1 MKLTIKMKL
10 IVLTVVIF
18 AVTISLSLIGIV
30 DIRHSNDVAA
40 QTLETKMRDDYD
52 QMIKNQ
58 VDNVLS
64 LTKTYYDAYQAGTYS
79 LEEAE
84 KLAADQIRQL
94 RYGDSG
100 YFWVDTYDGV
110 NVVLLGKDTEGQNR
124 LDMKDSNGFA
134 MVKAMIEGSKA
145 NPDAGYYENY
155 YFTKEG
161 ETENQPKRSYTK
173 VFDGFKWVIG
183 TGNYTD
189 DIDKQLATIQAT
201 RTASMNRSIA
211 LLTGVSVISI
221 IIEII
226 LMLLILKTIVTS
238 LKSMQT
244 FFEEISK
251 GNLAVQM
258 ESRILKGKD
267 EFALLAKDAINMKD
281 ALKNLVAQTINN
293 SSDINGS
300 VTEVNSSVSR
310 LTSELESISATTE
323 ELAASMEE
331 TSASAQL
338 VQESSGRIRK
348 SCVDMVDKA
357 ADGSKESEEIISR
370 VNGIKDHLNDILKH
384 TENVK
389 GEISG
394 KIEQALKDITVVE
407 KIKDLTS
414 AIMEISSQTNLLS
427 LNASIEAARAGEA
440 GRGFAVVATEIG
452 SLANQSQQTVGEIQK
467 ITESVMTAV
476 HNLSDSANAILEF
489 VQKDVTEDLQLFSE
503 TTNDYIKDTGY
514 YNNMIAEVKAVA
526 DELLG
531 ALENITE
538 SINAVSKAAEEGA
551 EGTTDI
557 ATRNTQINQYSQ
569 SVLEK
574 VDKTKNVADTLNQE
588 VSVFKI

>member
-30 DIRHSNDVAA
+30 DIKHSNDVAA

-124 LDMKDSNGFA
+124 MDMKDSNGFT

-357 ADGSKESEEIISR
+357 ADGSKEAEEIISR

>member
-30 DIRHSNDVAA
+30 DIKHSNDVAA

-145 NPDAGYYENY
+145 NPEAGYYENY

-226 LMLLILKTIVTS
+226 LMLLILKRIVTS

-267 EFALLAKDAINMKD
+267 EFALLAKDAVDMKD

-407 KIKDLTS
+407 KITDLTS

>member
-30 DIRHSNDVAA
+30 DIKHSNDVAA

-124 LDMKDSNGFA
+124 MDMKDSNGFT

>member
-189 DIDKQLATIQAT
+189 DIDKQLATLQSA

-211 LLTGVSVISI
+211 LLTGF
-221 IIEII
+221 
-226 LMLLILKTIVTS
+226 L
-238 LKSMQT
+238 
-244 FFEEISK
+244 
-251 GNLAVQM
+251 
-258 ESRILKGKD
+258 
-267 EFALLAKDAINMKD
+267 
-281 ALKNLVAQTINN
+281 
-293 SSDINGS
+293 
-300 VTEVNSSVSR
+300 
-310 LTSELESISATTE
+310 
-323 ELAASMEE
+323 
-331 TSASAQL
+331 
-338 VQESSGRIRK
+338 
-348 SCVDMVDKA
+348 
-357 ADGSKESEEIISR
+357 
-370 VNGIKDHLNDILKH
+370 
-384 TENVK
+384 
-389 GEISG
+389 
-394 KIEQALKDITVVE
+394 
-407 KIKDLTS
+407 
-414 AIMEISSQTNLLS
+414 
-427 LNASIEAARAGEA
+427 
-440 GRGFAVVATEIG
+440 
-452 SLANQSQQTVGEIQK
+452 
-467 ITESVMTAV
+467 
-476 HNLSDSANAILEF
+476 
-489 VQKDVTEDLQLFSE
+489 
-503 TTNDYIKDTGY
+503 
-514 YNNMIAEVKAVA
+514 
-526 DELLG
+526 
-531 ALENITE
+531 
-538 SINAVSKAAEEGA
+538 
-551 EGTTDI
+551 
-557 ATRNTQINQYSQ
+557 
-569 SVLEK
+569 
-574 VDKTKNVADTLNQE
+574 
-588 VSVFKI
+588 

>member
-145 NPDAGYYENY
+145 NPEAGYYENY

-189 DIDKQLATIQAT
+189 DIDKQLATLQSA

-258 ESRILKGKD
+258 ESKVLKGKD
-267 EFALLAKDAINMKD
+267 EFARLAKDAVDMKD

>member
-189 DIDKQLATIQAT
+189 DIDKQLATLQSA

-258 ESRILKGKD
+258 ESKVLKGKD
-267 EFALLAKDAINMKD
+267 EFARLAKDAVDMKD

-357 ADGSKESEEIISR
+357 ADGSKESEEIIGR

>member
-30 DIRHSNDVAA
+30 DIKHSNDVAA

-124 LDMKDSNGFA
+124 MDMKDSNGFT

-226 LMLLILKTIVTS
+226 LMLLILKRIVTS

-588 VSVFKI
+588 VSVFRI

>member
-124 LDMKDSNGFA
+124 MDMKDSNGFT

-145 NPDAGYYENY
+145 NPEAGYYENY

-226 LMLLILKTIVTS
+226 LMLLILKRIVTS

-300 VTEVNSSVSR
+300 VTEVNSSVSH

-407 KIKDLTS
+407 KITDLTS

>member
-30 DIRHSNDVAA
+30 DIKHSNDVAA

-124 LDMKDSNGFA
+124 LDMKDSNGFT

-189 DIDKQLATIQAT
+189 DIDKQLATLQSA

-258 ESRILKGKD
+258 ESKVLKGKD
-267 EFALLAKDAINMKD
+267 EFARLAKDAVDMKD

>member
-300 VTEVNSSVSR
+300 VTEVNSSVSH

-407 KIKDLTS
+407 KITDLTS

>member
-267 EFALLAKDAINMKD
+267 EFALLAKDAVDMKD

-407 KIKDLTS
+407 KITDLTS

>member
-30 DIRHSNDVAA
+30 DIKHSNDVAA

-124 LDMKDSNGFA
+124 MDMKDSNGFT

-300 VTEVNSSVSR
+300 VTEVNSSVSH

>member
-189 DIDKQLATIQAT
+189 DIDKQLATLQSA

-258 ESRILKGKD
+258 ESKVLKGKD
-267 EFALLAKDAINMKD
+267 EFARLAKDAVDMKD

-407 KIKDLTS
+407 KITDLTS

-588 VSVFKI
+588 VSVFRI

>member
-10 IVLTVVIF
+10 IILTVVVF
-18 AVTISLSLIGIV
+18 AVTVSLSMISIV
-30 DIRHSNDVAA
+30 DIKRSNEAAA
-40 QTLETKMRDDYD
+40 QTLETKLREDYD

-64 LTKTYYDAYQAGTYS
+64 LTKGYYDAYQAGTYS
-79 LEEAE
+79 LDEAE

-94 RYGDSG
+94 RYGENG

-110 NVVLLGKDTEGQNR
+110 NVVLLGKKSEGTNR
-124 LDMKDSNGFA
+124 MDLKDSNGFA
-134 MVKAMIEGSKA
+134 MIKAMIDGSKA
-145 NPDAGYYENY
+145 NPEDGFFVNY
-155 YFTKEG
+155 YFPKEG

-189 DIDKQLATIQAT
+189 DIDKQLADIQKT
-201 RTASMNRSIA
+201 RTAATNRSIT
-211 LLTGVSVISI
+211 LLTVLSILSI

-226 LMLLILKTIVTS
+226 MILLIIKTIISS

-258 ESRILKGKD
+258 ETGILKGKD
-267 EFALLAKDAINMKD
+267 EFARLAKDAVDMKE

-293 SSDINGS
+293 SEDINGS
-300 VTEVNSSVSR
+300 VMEVNSSVSR
-310 LTSELESISATTE
+310 LTSELESISATTQ

-357 ADGSKESEEIISR
+357 ADGSRESEEIISR
-370 VNGIKDHLNDILKH
+370 VNGIKNHLNDILKH

-389 GEISG
+389 GDISA

-407 KIKDLTS
+407 KITDLTS

-427 LNASIEAARAGEA
+427 LNASIEAARAGDA

-452 SLANQSQQTVGEIQK
+452 SLANQSQQTVGEIQR

-489 VQKDVTEDLQLFSE
+489 VQKDVTEDLQMFSE
-503 TTNDYIKDTGY
+503 TTNDYIKDTVY
-514 YNNMIAEVKAVA
+514 YNDMIAEVKLVA

>member
-30 DIRHSNDVAA
+30 DIKHSNDVAA

-124 LDMKDSNGFA
+124 MDMKDSNGFT

-226 LMLLILKTIVTS
+226 LMLLILKRIVTS

-300 VTEVNSSVSR
+300 VTEVNSSVSH

>member
-30 DIRHSNDVAA
+30 DIKHSNDVAA

-124 LDMKDSNGFA
+124 LDMKDSNGFT

-226 LMLLILKTIVTS
+226 LMLLILKRIVTS

-300 VTEVNSSVSR
+300 VTEVNSSVSH

-588 VSVFKI
+588 VSVFRI

>member
-124 LDMKDSNGFA
+124 MDMKDSNGFT

-588 VSVFKI
+588 VSVFRI

>member
-18 AVTISLSLIGIV
+18 AVPISLSLIGIV

-189 DIDKQLATIQAT
+189 DIDKQLATLQSA

-258 ESRILKGKD
+258 ESKVLKGKD
-267 EFALLAKDAINMKD
+267 EFARLAKDAVDMKD

>member
-30 DIRHSNDVAA
+30 DIKHSNDVAA

-124 LDMKDSNGFA
+124 MDMKDSNGFT

-226 LMLLILKTIVTS
+226 LMLLILKRIVTS

-407 KIKDLTS
+407 KITDLTS

-588 VSVFKI
+588 VSVFRI

>member
-189 DIDKQLATIQAT
+189 DIDKQLATLQSA

-338 VQESSGRIRK
+338 VQESSVRIRK

-407 KIKDLTS
+407 KITDLTS

>member
-267 EFALLAKDAINMKD
+267 EFARLAKDAVDMKD

>member
-30 DIRHSNDVAA
+30 DIKHSNDVAA

-124 LDMKDSNGFA
+124 LDMKDSNGFT

>member
-30 DIRHSNDVAA
+30 DIKHSNDVAA

-124 LDMKDSNGFA
+124 LDMKDSNGFT

-226 LMLLILKTIVTS
+226 LMLLILKRIVTS

>member
-189 DIDKQLATIQAT
+189 DIDKQLATIQSA

-407 KIKDLTS
+407 KITDLTS

>member
-30 DIRHSNDVAA
+30 DIKHGNDVAA

-226 LMLLILKTIVTS
+226 LMLLILKRIVTS

-267 EFALLAKDAINMKD
+267 EFALLAKDAVDMKD

>member
-30 DIRHSNDVAA
+30 DIKHSNDVAA

-124 LDMKDSNGFA
+124 MDMKDSNGFT

-226 LMLLILKTIVTS
+226 LMLLILKRIVTS

-300 VTEVNSSVSR
+300 VTEVNSSVSH

-407 KIKDLTS
+407 KITDLTS

>member
-10 IVLTVVIF
+10 IVLTMVVF

-30 DIRHSNDVAA
+30 DIKRSNEAAA
-40 QTLETKMRDDYD
+40 QTLETNLRDDYD

-64 LTKTYYDAYQAGTYS
+64 LTKGYYDAYQAGTYS

-94 RYGDSG
+94 RYGESG

-110 NVVLLGKDTEGQNR
+110 NVVLLGKESEGKNR
-124 LDMKDSNGFA
+124 MDLKDSNGFA
-134 MVKAMIEGSKA
+134 MIKAMIDGSKA
-145 NPDAGYYENY
+145 NPEDGFFVNY
-155 YFTKEG
+155 YFPKEG

-189 DIDKQLATIQAT
+189 DIDKQLAEIQSA
-201 RTASMNRSIA
+201 RTASMNSSIT
-211 LLTGVSVISI
+211 LLLVVSIMSI

-226 LMLLILKTIVTS
+226 LMLLILKTIVSS
-238 LKSMQT
+238 LKSMQI

-267 EFALLAKDAINMKD
+267 EFARLAKDAVDMKD

-293 SSDINGS
+293 SSDIHGS

-370 VNGIKDHLNDILKH
+370 VNGIKNHLNDILKH

-389 GEISG
+389 DEISG
-394 KIEQALKDITVVE
+394 KIEQALKDVTVVE
-407 KIKDLTS
+407 KITDLTS

-452 SLANQSQQTVGEIQK
+452 SLANQSQQTVGEIQR

-538 SINAVSKAAEEGA
+538 SIDAVSKAAEEGA

-569 SVLEK
+569 TVLEK

>member
-30 DIRHSNDVAA
+30 DIKHSNDVAA

-124 LDMKDSNGFA
+124 LDMKDSNGFT
-134 MVKAMIEGSKA
+134 MVKAMIEGSRA

-226 LMLLILKTIVTS
+226 LMLLILKRIVTS

-267 EFALLAKDAINMKD
+267 EFALLAKDAVDMKD

>member
-30 DIRHSNDVAA
+30 DIKHSNDVAA

-124 LDMKDSNGFA
+124 LDMKDSNGFT

-226 LMLLILKTIVTS
+226 LMLLILKRIVTS

-407 KIKDLTS
+407 KITDLTS

-588 VSVFKI
+588 VSVFRI

>member
-10 IVLTVVIF
+10 IVLTVVVF

-30 DIRHSNDVAA
+30 DIKRSNEAAA
-40 QTLETKMRDDYD
+40 QTLETKLRDDYD

-124 LDMKDSNGFA
+124 LDMKDSNGFT
-134 MVKAMIEGSKA
+134 MVKAMIEGSRA

-189 DIDKQLATIQAT
+189 DIDKQLATLQSA

-211 LLTGVSVISI
+211 LLTGGSVISI

>member
-30 DIRHSNDVAA
+30 DIKHSNDVAA

-124 LDMKDSNGFA
+124 MDMKDSNGFT

-300 VTEVNSSVSR
+300 VTEVNSSVSH

-588 VSVFKI
+588 VSVFRI

>member
-30 DIRHSNDVAA
+30 DIKHSNDVAA

-183 TGNYTD
+183 TGNSTD
-189 DIDKQLATIQAT
+189 DIDKQLATLQSA

-258 ESRILKGKD
+258 ESKVLKGKD
-267 EFALLAKDAINMKD
+267 EFARLAKDAVDMKD

>member
-30 DIRHSNDVAA
+30 DIKHSNDVAA

-588 VSVFKI
+588 VSVFRI